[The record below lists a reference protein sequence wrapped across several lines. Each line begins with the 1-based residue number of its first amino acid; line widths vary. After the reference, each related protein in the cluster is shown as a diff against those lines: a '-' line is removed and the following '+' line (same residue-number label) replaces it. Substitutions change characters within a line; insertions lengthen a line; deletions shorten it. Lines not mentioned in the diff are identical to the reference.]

1 MTVMCVLLAKHR
13 DLYKKAIENK
23 RNLTQE
29 LANLI
34 EEDSIFFNSI
44 TWSTNA
50 KANIE
55 YVFKKIKEDLFDK
68 NLKSDNN
75 G

>member
-13 DLYKKAIENK
+13 DSYKKAIENK
-23 RNLTQE
+23 RDLTQE

-34 EEDSIFFNSI
+34 EKDSTFFNSI